1 MSRSFYFSRREFLKA
16 SGAAAATLAAGP
28 LLGACGGGGAAS
40 GPLKI
45 GILLPYSDIYAVL
58 GESITAREAERL
70 NVVNRV
76 VPAAEFPAALEATVT
91 RMLALPLSTVRASKQ
106 LTRLAFDLDREPF
119 RDRMNAVFAPLLDSP
134 EYRAAMEAYRRAH
147 TGAERPSR

>member
-1 MSRSFYFSRREFLKA
+1 M
-16 SGAAAATLAAGP
+16 
-28 LLGACGGGGAAS
+28 
-40 GPLKI
+40 
-45 GILLPYSDIYAVL
+45 
-58 GESITAREAERL
+58 
-70 NVVNRV
+70 VNRV

-134 EYRAAMEAYRRAH
+134 EYRAAMAAYRRAH